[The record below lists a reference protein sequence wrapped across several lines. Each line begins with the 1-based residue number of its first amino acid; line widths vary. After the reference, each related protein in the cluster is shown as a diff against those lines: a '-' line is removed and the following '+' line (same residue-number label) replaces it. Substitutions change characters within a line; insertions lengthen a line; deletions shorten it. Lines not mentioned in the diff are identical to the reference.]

1 MKTLLR
7 QVLTLLLCFGL
18 CLCFASVA
26 RAAEPETQ
34 AYADTVIV
42 GFENPDSPI
51 VIDTPYKYA
60 LIELEKEFPA
70 QLTVLMGGT
79 VFYERG
85 DGDSVRIDHVE
96 PALTMH
102 MDAEWKCLENYDE
115 DLDVF
120 HFVPVLDGETLASG
134 LELPVITVNV
144 LGRIQIPPHPMIPA
158 DAFGSVHVFSPSSV
172 PRGTLPASY
181 NGYTKGVLPPVRNQG
196 EYGTCWAFASI
207 AAVEADLIHDGNA
220 STGIDLSELHLAYF
234 TYHDFYDEKGCNIG
248 DSVALNGMNYLYA
261 GGSPFNAALTLSNML
276 GPVLESDVPYSR
288 AGTYAP
294 SPLNGR
300 TGRYQITNTYIY
312 DVNDRDSVKRAIM
325 DHGAVAGAYNS
336 NYYYYSATNNSFYY
350 YDTSP
355 GTDHIIAIVGWD
367 DNFSKSKFSGAT
379 PAGNGAWLIR
389 NSWGVNGYNY
399 AGYFWMSYYDRS
411 LAPIVFGYDTQL
423 SRYDHCYAYD
433 NAYSMRYWTIRN
445 GGMVSQKFRIDKGE
459 AIQAVGVY
467 CENASANLALTI
479 SCGTA
484 STTASLYVGD
494 PGYYLVELSEPL
506 PIIENA
512 EVTVSYVITG
522 NDLYITGETSGSY
535 SGYTGN
541 SSFRIDFNSA
551 CGSGM
556 FINGEYKGV
565 DAYIKLFTND
575 YSVSEPDFVLP
586 AKLKT
591 IEKEAFSGGAFTY
604 VKLPDNA
611 VSIGSRAFANCPNL
625 AYVYI
630 PQAIKTISA
639 DAFSGLSRL
648 TILGTEGSYAETYA
662 QQNGITF
669 MPVLAG

>member
-7 QVLTLLLCFGL
+7 QALTLLLCFGL

-42 GFENPDSPI
+42 GFEIPDSPI

-85 DGDSVRIDHVE
+85 DDDSVLIDHAV

-120 HFVPVLDGETLASG
+120 HFVPVLDGETLANG

-144 LGRIQIPPHPMIPA
+144 LGRIQIPPRPMIPA

-181 NGYTKGVLPPVRNQG
+181 NGYEKGVLPPVRNQG
-196 EYGTCWAFASI
+196 IYGTCWAFASI

-220 STGIDLSELHLAYF
+220 GTGIDLSELHLAYF

-248 DSVALNGMNYLYA
+248 DSVDLNGADYLNV
-261 GGSPFNAALTLSNML
+261 GGSPYNAALILSNML

-288 AGTYAP
+288 AESYAP

-312 DVNDRDSVKRAIM
+312 DVNDRASVKSAIM

-336 NYYYYSATNNSFYY
+336 NEAYYGATNNSFYY

-367 DNFSKSKFSGAT
+367 DNFSKNKFSGAT
-379 PAGNGAWLIR
+379 PDGNGAWLIR

-399 AGYFWMSYYDRS
+399 AGYFWMSYYDKS
-411 LAPIVFGYDTQL
+411 LAPFVFGYDTQV
-423 SRYDHCYAYD
+423 SRYDHCYTYCNTPYIWD
-433 NAYSMRYWTIRN
+433 WSVGSGST
-445 GGMVSQKFRIDKGE
+445 VSQKFRIDRGE
-459 AIQAVGVY
+459 TIQAIGVY
-467 CENASANLALTI
+467 CETASANLAFTI

-484 STTASLYVGD
+484 STTASLHISD
-494 PGYYLVELSEPL
+494 PGFYLVELSEPL

-522 NDLYITGETSGSY
+522 NDLYISSEGNGSY

-541 SSFRIDFNSA
+541 SSFQINFNSA
-551 CGSGM
+551 CGSSM
-556 FINGEYKGV
+556 FVNGEDWQI
-565 DAYIKLFTND
+565 DACIKLFTND
-575 YSVSEPDFVLP
+575 ISVAGPDLVLP
-586 AKLKT
+586 AKLRS

-630 PQAIKTISA
+630 PQAIENISA
-639 DAFSGLSRL
+639 DAFSGLAGL
-648 TILGTEGSYAETYA
+648 TILGKEGSYAETYA